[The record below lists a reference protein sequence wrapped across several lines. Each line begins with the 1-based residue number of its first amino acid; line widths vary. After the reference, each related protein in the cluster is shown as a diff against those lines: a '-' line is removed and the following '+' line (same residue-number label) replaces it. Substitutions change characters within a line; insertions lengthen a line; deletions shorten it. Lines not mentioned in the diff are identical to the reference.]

1 MADYNEKNT
10 GEKNIDVVTEHTNA
24 LTFDDRVIKKIAGIA
39 ASEIPGILAIS
50 GNFISGIADKL
61 RIADDPTKGIT
72 VEVGKKQT
80 AIDMK
85 VICEYGRNVP
95 QIFQS
100 IVDKVSEA
108 IKEMTG
114 LEVIKVNVHVYDI
127 LTKEDFE
134 RQSKKK
140 AEELLVASAEEAIE
154 APPARVE

>member
-154 APPARVE
+154 APSASVE